1 MDERQ
6 KDIAFEEMF
15 ALQKAL
21 HEAHPSWG
29 GLPPELAQNKLLWAF
44 EEMGEIVAI
53 FKKKGY
59 QEILEQGGV
68 RSCFLEEVC
77 DVLMYLND
85 MMLALNVTPEEVGAA
100 YRGKF
105 RYNQKRDWQSQ
116 NEVLFTHSDLEED
129 T

>member
-6 KDIAFEEMF
+6 KKDIAFAEMF

-21 HEAHPSWG
+21 HDAHPDWG
-29 GLPPELAQNKLLWAF
+29 GLPPEIAQDKLLWAF

-59 QEILEQGGV
+59 RDILEPGSV

-85 MMLALNVTPEEVGAA
+85 MMLALGVEPEEVGGA

-105 RYNQKRDWQSQ
+105 RYNLKRDWASQ
-116 NEVLFTHSDLEED
+116 NEALFAHSDLED
-129 T
+129 V

>member
-1 MDERQ
+1 MDGQ
-6 KDIAFEEMF
+6 QKKDIAFEEMF
-15 ALQKAL
+15 ALQRAL
-21 HEAHPSWG
+21 HDAHPDWG
-29 GLPPELAQNKLLWAF
+29 GLPPELAQSKLLWAF

-59 QEILEQGGV
+59 QEILGQGGV

-85 MMLALNVTPEEVGAA
+85 MMLALGVTPEEIAGA

-105 RYNQKRDWQSQ
+105 RYNLKRDWESQ
-116 NEVLFTHSDLEED
+116 NQVLFTHSDLED
-129 T
+129 A